1 MKLLDIL
8 LENTLEYK
16 VEFVTIKDKDVS
28 QGSASYKELADA
40 ERFFDS
46 ITDDPEVYRAELK
59 KVIGADSSR
68 NVGGASFVGGTET
81 IEYYN
86 HPATKGVSQGGKHS
100 SELTP
105 AELDIR
111 KFANSRLGTMGKEGF
126 TSKDGSYKY
135 LEEGFGDQVGAA
147 VSGIGK
153 GISSVLSVL
162 IGGVVAIG
170 VLLVTGAI
178 AAANG
183 ILAVL
188 GIAGIGL
195 IRAVEQLIII
205 PSINATLKRLSEDEE
220 VMAIAMKP
228 SASGL
233 RKIADEKLTRGE
245 RLVVGDWIKKNVTRS
260 MLGVNRRYK
269 GDKYVATK
277 SKKGPGLGKNDYMGL
292 TEGVD
297 DGMMQDIINNP
308 NKRVKDLVD
317 WFNQSEPMF
326 AKDFDAFM
334 YGRYEKFLN
343 SKDVE
348 TKAKM
353 YKVLQKM
360 ANK

>member
-16 VEFVTIKDKDVS
+16 VEFVTIKDKDIS
-28 QGSASYKELADA
+28 QGSASYKDLADA
-40 ERFFDS
+40 KKFFDS
-46 ITDDPEVYRAELK
+46 LTNDPEVYRAQIN
-59 KVIGADSSR
+59 KVLGADPNR
-68 NVGGASFVGGTET
+68 DMGGASFVGGTEE
-81 IEYYN
+81 IERYV

-100 SELTP
+100 DELTP

-111 KFANSRLGTMGKEGF
+111 MFANSRLGTLGKKGF
-126 TSKDGSYKY
+126 TSKDGTYKY

-147 VSGIGK
+147 ISGIGQ
-153 GISSVLSVL
+153 GISSVLSTL
-162 IGGVVAIG
+162 IGAVVAIG
-170 VLLVTGAI
+170 VLIVAGIGL
-178 AAANG
+178 AANG

-195 IRAVEQLIII
+195 IKAVEQFVII

-220 VMAIAMKP
+220 VMAIAKKP

-233 RKIADEKLTRGE
+233 RKIAEEKLTSGE
-245 RLVVGDWIKKNVTRS
+245 RLLVGNWIKKNVTRS
-260 MLGVNRRYK
+260 MLGVSK
-269 GDKYVATK
+269 GRKT
-277 SKKGPGLGKNDYMGL
+277 KKGPGLGKYDYMGL

-297 DGMMQDIINNP
+297 DEMMQDIINNP

-326 AKDFDAFM
+326 EKDFDAFM

-343 SKDVE
+343 NKDAE